1 MFSKKEKVNTKE
13 VDTKNLN
20 EVIGLSKKILKIMY
34 GLFIILAIYVA
45 IILFKELNIA
55 PTIFIILEILTPLF
69 IGLVVAWLFE
79 PLVKKLKKKGIK
91 RGLGTIIIYVVLLV
105 VLSIIIGSIIPVLI
119 EQVND
124 FAKTLP
130 TVFDSIKIWIDNL
143 FNNLNSIEGFDAIT
157 MKNEIFKKIEDIA
170 MNLTSSLPEMLITSV
185 KSFFSGIGTFV
196 IGLIIGFYL
205 LVSFDNANELIIT
218 WLPKKIQ
225 NDVRDLINEVNTS
238 LRRFIRGAV
247 YDCGLVFIVTSL
259 GFLLIG
265 LKSPLLFGL
274 FCGITNIIPYAGP
287 YIGGAPAVI
296 VGFSQSPL
304 TGVLTLIIIIV
315 VQFLEGNLLQPVIM
329 SKTTKLHPVTIMLGL
344 LVFGHFFGVV
354 GMVFAT
360 PIIATIKTTII
371 YFVEKFALLNYKK

>member
-1 MFSKKEKVNTKE
+1 MFSKKEKINTKE
-13 VDTKNLN
+13 VDTENLN

-91 RGLGTIIIYVVLLV
+91 RGLGTIIIYLVLLV

-371 YFVEKFALLNYKK
+371 YFAEKFALLNYKK